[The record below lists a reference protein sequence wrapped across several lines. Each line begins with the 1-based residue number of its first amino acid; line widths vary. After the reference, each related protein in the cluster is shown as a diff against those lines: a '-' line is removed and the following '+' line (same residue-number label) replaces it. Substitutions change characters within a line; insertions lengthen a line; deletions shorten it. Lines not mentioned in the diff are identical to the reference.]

1 MFAIFRKNGK
11 QYRVAQGETVRL
23 DRVKS
28 EPGEVLEIDEV
39 LAIKEKNGELK
50 CGCPI
55 IVGAKVIVTVV
66 KHGKDKKIVVFKRK
80 RRKTYRRK
88 YGHRQSHTIV
98 RIDSIRD
105 KEIPSQKSKLVKDDT
120 KVAPLK
126 KDTSK
131 KTKTKKAESEGTIS
145 KKVIKEA
152 TDTKKVLPEKSIT
165 KTPLPKNK
173 HHKKIKT

>member
-66 KHGKDKKIVVFKRK
+66 KHGKDKKIIVFKRK

-88 YGHRQSHTIV
+88 YGHRQSHTII
-98 RIDSIRD
+98 RIDSIRN
-105 KEIPSQKSKLVKDDT
+105 EETSGQKSKQVEKNFE
-120 KVAPLK
+120 KVPVD

-131 KTKTKKAESEGTIS
+131 KTKPKKAMSEKVIPKKVKKETTNQKQVFSEKSVQKKTSS
-145 KKVIKEA
+145 KK
-152 TDTKKVLPEKSIT
+152 
-165 KTPLPKNK
+165 K
-173 HHKKIKT
+173 HPNNI